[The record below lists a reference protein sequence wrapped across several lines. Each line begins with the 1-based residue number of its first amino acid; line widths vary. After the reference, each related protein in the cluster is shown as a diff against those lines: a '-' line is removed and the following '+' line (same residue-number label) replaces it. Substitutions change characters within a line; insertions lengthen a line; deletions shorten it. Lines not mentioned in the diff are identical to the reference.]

1 MSSIGNGATKNA
13 RSTRS
18 ARTRQLERDNR
29 VKGLETGWTVFGYLL
44 AGMASYGL
52 IGWLIGRAVHV
63 PVLFPLGMVVGLGIS
78 VGYVIYRF
86 GKLAA
91 ADEQALAT
99 GRTSPITTG
108 RTSPKAGAGAGTG
121 TNGRT
126 SVDAQGSVER
136 NDR

>member
-1 MSSIGNGATKNA
+1 
-13 RSTRS
+13 
-18 ARTRQLERDNR
+18 
-29 VKGLETGWTVFGYLL
+29 
-44 AGMASYGL
+44 
-52 IGWLIGRAVHV
+52 
-63 PVLFPLGMVVGLGIS
+63 LGIS